1 MKNTLAI
8 IGLLFVMN
16 AKADIE
22 YSADQDAKASP
33 QEVSKNRACFQEL
46 SAQGCGD
53 PGDDHQQ
60 FRSCLNNV
68 HSTLTTECQKMMSNL
83 YGTK

>member
-8 IGLLFVMN
+8 IGLLLVMN
-16 AKADIE
+16 ANADIE
-22 YSADQDAKASP
+22 YSEDQNAKATP

-68 HSTLTTECQKMMSNL
+68 HSTLTTDCQKMMSNL
-83 YGTK
+83 YGKK

>member
-8 IGLLFVMN
+8 ISLLFVMN
-16 AKADIE
+16 VKADIE
-22 YSADQDAKASP
+22 YSADQNAKATP

-68 HSTLTTECQKMMSNL
+68 HSTLTSDCQKMMSNL

>member
-8 IGLLFVMN
+8 IALLFVMN

-22 YSADQDAKASP
+22 YSTDQNAKATP

-46 SAQGCGD
+46 AAQGCGD

-68 HSTLTTECQKMMSNL
+68 HSTLTADCQKMMSNL
-83 YGTK
+83 YGKK